1 MLLITF
7 NRKRVQQHIVENDN
21 KLLGNQ
27 FITFGE
33 EINHFW
39 PLKNVVKKCC
49 QKMLAW
55 LRASLL
61 AEPKSAWSSH
71 PYLLN
76 ICCFV
81 ILNIL

>member
-7 NRKRVQQHIVENDN
+7 NRKHVQRHIVENDN

-39 PLKNVVKKCC
+39 LLKNVVKKC
-49 QKMLAW
+49 W
-55 LRASLL
+55 
-61 AEPKSAWSSH
+61 H
-71 PYLLN
+71 G
-76 ICCFV
+76 
-81 ILNIL
+81 

>member
-7 NRKRVQQHIVENDN
+7 NRKHVQRHIVENDN

-39 PLKNVVKKCC
+39 LLKNVGMVKSFPFG
-49 QKMLAW
+49 
-55 LRASLL
+55 RAKKRLVQPSLFV
-61 AEPKSAWSSH
+61 E
-71 PYLLN
+71 YLLFCN
-76 ICCFV
+76 SKYSLF
-81 ILNIL
+81 

>member
-7 NRKRVQQHIVENDN
+7 NRKHVQRHIVENDN

-55 LRASLL
+55 VRAPPFWHRQDF
-61 AEPKSAWSSH
+61 ESAWSSH
-71 PYLLN
+71 YSLRLL
-76 ICCFV
+76 
-81 ILNIL
+81 

>member
-7 NRKRVQQHIVENDN
+7 NRKRVQRHIVENDN

-39 PLKNVVKKCC
+39 LLKNVVKNVGMVKSFPFG
-49 QKMLAW
+49 
-55 LRASLL
+55 RAKKRLVQPSLFV
-61 AEPKSAWSSH
+61 E
-71 PYLLN
+71 YLLFCN
-76 ICCFV
+76 SKYSLV
-81 ILNIL
+81 